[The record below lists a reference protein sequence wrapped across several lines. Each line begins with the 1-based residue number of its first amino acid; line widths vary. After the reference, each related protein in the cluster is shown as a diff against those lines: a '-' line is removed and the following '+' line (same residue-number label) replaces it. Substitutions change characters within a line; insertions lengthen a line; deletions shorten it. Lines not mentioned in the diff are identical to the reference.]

1 MSSSLGTILVIDD
14 NRMQRMVV
22 ARNLQQ
28 IGHLVREAESGVQ
41 ALARLRAEPMDVV
54 LLDIEMPEM
63 DGYQVLEQIM
73 ADPALRE
80 IPVIMVTGID
90 DVTSAVT
97 CIEMGATD
105 YLSKPVNAGLLRAR
119 IDNSLVKKR
128 ARDREQ
134 ELYRQL
140 QESFAKLQEL
150 EKLRNDLTHMIVHDL
165 RTPLTSIVTGFPTI
179 ELAGDLNELQREVF
193 DMALRGG
200 QTLLG
205 MINDLLDVSK
215 MESGTMTLEL
225 APFQVAAV
233 VERAGQQVAAL
244 TTEKGIHLVVE
255 IAPEIDTCVADEDK
269 LRRTLVNLLGN
280 AVKFTPQSGTIRVGA
295 QKTEDGSSL
304 HFSVADS
311 GEGIPPEAFEKIFEK
326 FGQVESRQS
335 GRRMSTGLGLTF
347 CKMAVEAHGGR
358 IWVESE
364 LGQGSTF
371 SFIIPLTG

>member
-1 MSSSLGTILVIDD
+1 LSSSLGTILVIDD